1 MTSFAFGIIT
11 IVALLGSIISGV
23 FGIGGGI
30 LLISVMAQY
39 FSPTLLI
46 PLHAV
51 VLLVSNISR
60 SAMSFKNIKWKITLH
75 FALGCPIGVGLASFF
90 VTKIPEG
97 AFQIILG
104 SAIILLTWMPK
115 IKKAPKI
122 RGKFFILGL
131 CSSFLSMF
139 IGATGPLIM
148 AFYSRE
154 NLSKEELV
162 ATEST
167 GQIFTHS
174 LKIISYIFLGFQ
186 IVEHTPFLSVLCLAA
201 IIGTSVSKMI
211 LTKISDKFFTIGLKT
226 LLTLLALRTLYLGVS
241 TYLN

>member
-1 MTSFAFGIIT
+1 MTSFALGIIT
-11 IVALLGSIISGV
+11 IVALLGSLISGV

-39 FSPTLLI
+39 FSPTILI
-46 PLHAV
+46 PLHAS

-60 SAMSFKNIKWKITLH
+60 SAMNFKNIKWKITLH
-75 FALGCPIGVGLASFF
+75 FAWGCPIGVALASFF

-104 SAIILLTWMPK
+104 SSIILLTWMPK
-115 IKKAPKI
+115 IKKTPKI
-122 RGKFFILGL
+122 HGKFFLLGL

-162 ATEST
+162 ATESA

-174 LKIISYIFLGFQ
+174 LKIISYTFLGFQ
-186 IVEHTPFLSVLCLAA
+186 VVEYGPLLSVFCLAA
-201 IIGTSVSKMI
+201 IIGAALSKMI
-211 LTKISDKFFTIGLKT
+211 LTKISDKLFTIGLKT
-226 LLTLLALRTLYLGVS
+226 LLTLLALRTLYLG
-241 TYLN
+241 LAGI